1 MILNN
6 SGNNYFFFLK
16 QKQVKMNIKV
26 DVFGVIV
33 TPFSR
38 L

>member
-6 SGNNYFFFLK
+6 NDNNYFFLK

-38 L
+38 P